1 MTTITLPLTPRPN
14 GMAWKL
20 IQPSQVNTSE
30 WTGARQVLPSNR
42 GWWECQYSMPVIS
55 GTTNVLAWRSFFAQA
70 RGAAN
75 DFQVPVD
82 VVAQSK
88 LPNTV
93 LVRGAG
99 QTGRSII
106 TDGWPAS
113 STVMKAGQFITIENQ
128 LVQLTANATSDGSG
142 IATLTFEPAIRAAP
156 ADNAPV
162 EYRNP
167 YCLMYMTEEPQV
179 SVEPAHIYTLGS
191 LNLRESF

>member
-20 IQPSQVNTSE
+20 IQPSQTNVSE
-30 WTGARQVLPSNR
+30 WTGARQVLPSGR
-42 GWWECQYSMPVIS
+42 GWWECQYSLPVIS
-55 GTTNVLAWRSFFAQA
+55 GTANVLAWRSFFALA
-70 RGAAN
+70 RGSAN

-113 STVMKAGQFITIENQ
+113 STVLKAGQFVTIENQ

-156 ADNAPV
+156 ADNAAI

>member
-20 IQPSQVNTSE
+20 IQPSQSNVSG
-30 WTGARQVLPSNR
+30 WTGSRQVLPSGR
-42 GWWECQYSMPVIS
+42 GWWECQYSLPPIG
-55 GTTNVLAWRSFFAQA
+55 GTSNVLAWRSFFAQA

-75 DFQVPVD
+75 DFKVPVD
-82 VVAQSK
+82 VVAQSR

-106 TDGWPAS
+106 TDGWHAS
-113 STVMKAGQFITIENQ
+113 STVLRAGQFVTIEDQ

-142 IATLTFEPAIRAAP
+142 IATVTFEPAIRSAP

-167 YCLMYMTEEPQV
+167 YALMYMTEEPQI
-179 SVEPAHIYTLGS
+179 SVEPGYIYTLGS
-191 LNLRESF
+191 LALRESF

>member
-20 IQPSQVNTSE
+20 IQPSQVNVSG
-30 WTGARQVLPSNR
+30 WTGSRQTLASGR
-42 GWWECQYSMPVIS
+42 GWWECQYSLPVIS
-55 GTTNVLAWRSFFAQA
+55 GTSNVLAWRSFFAQA

-113 STVMKAGQFITIENQ
+113 STVLKAGQFVTIEDQ

-142 IATLTFEPAIRAAP
+142 IATVTFEPAIRSAP